1 MMKRRGIKS
10 NYTNG
15 TSHENFNLYFKSHP
29 SWETILSDS
38 STYSN
43 MKTCMKNRPESYV
56 EDDVEFSIA
65 DINFVVLCKFWI
77 IRIAYF
83 LSKFLV
89 FKYVYT
95 EIFT

>member
-1 MMKRRGIKS
+1 
-10 NYTNG
+10 
-15 TSHENFNLYFKSHP
+15 
-29 SWETILSDS
+29 
-38 STYSN
+38 